1 MPSSPSDSLPDQDG
15 KGSPENGTHVSVV
28 WLVPL
33 HGTEA
38 QYVARNGWPACE
50 SELTRQDPDLFDLE
64 RPSMNL

>member
-1 MPSSPSDSLPDQDG
+1 M
-15 KGSPENGTHVSVV
+15 SVV